1 MLVDPDLADCH
12 HIWMEQHLT
21 IQDVPWCAAGEVQGL
36 EKQVQQLQASEAAL
50 SAAKASL
57 ESKLSEAEELLA
69 KTQAQR
75 DELQGKLGLG
85 RQQGCAQVLLGCCMH
100 TARCAARNFMPHP
113 LLVYNSNMACVQALI
128 ADILLSCSAGEVA
141 TLTEQLQQLGE
152 SAAETQASLE
162 ELQQQ
167 HSEVNTHV
175 PAALAVCCTTLL
187 CHSRSHSQ
195 ANRYWLSQAHHT
207 VIGTGCN
214 HHAA

>member
-1 MLVDPDLADCH
+1 M
-12 HIWMEQHLT
+12 
-21 IQDVPWCAAGEVQGL
+21 CAAGEVQGL

-57 ESKLSEAEELLA
+57 ESKLSDAEELLA

-85 RQQGCAQVLLGCCMH
+85 RQHGSAKVLLECCMH

-113 LLVYNSNMACVQALI
+113 LPVHDSKLACVQALI
-128 ADILLSCSAGEVA
+128 DDILLSCSAGEVA

-167 HSEVNTHV
+167 HNEVYTHV
-175 PAALAVCCTTLL
+175 PAALAVCCTNLL
-187 CHSRSHSQ
+187 CHFRSRSQ
-195 ANRYWLSQAHHT
+195 ANMYWLPHAYHP
-207 VIGTGCN
+207 VIGVGCN
-214 HHAA
+214 RHAA